1 MPHIDQGGGR
11 IHAVLGA
18 LGGRELA
25 RVSKAHNAVAF
36 SIPAASLSA
45 LAAQP
50 GVLTVRPV
58 IDYQLDGNPTPETV
72 PYIADEQQLGVTGKD
87 IRVAVLDSGIDYT
100 HQDLGGSGDVAD
112 YIAAY
117 GTETGLTK
125 NPQPNT
131 QLPSKPG
138 LFPSVKVVGGYDFVG
153 EQWPN
158 GDLAP
163 DPNPIPC
170 GLGTPITGSTTNPP
184 ATCDSTHGT
193 HVADIIAGAS
203 TDGTHKGVAPGA
215 LLYAVKVCSSVS
227 TACSGIA
234 LIQGM
239 EFALDPDG
247 DGDVDDAVDVINMS
261 LGSNYGQFEDDLT
274 AASENASRLGVVV
287 VCAAGN
293 AADHPYIV
301 SSPSIAPGAISV
313 AQTQVPSA
321 RNYWLVI
328 NTAASIAGTYKATAT
343 VDWGPV
349 QETTPDGFAASVR
362 VDRAPWQPLVK
373 SMVAG
378 SARGPSYS
386 YQTIKPEIGARGA
399 SVSASAG
406 TGTAEAAFGGT
417 SGATPM
423 IAGSAALLLEAL
435 PKASPAEIKARL
447 MNNSETQIETAPNLF
462 GTQLA
467 PATRIRGG
475 AARGDRPLKATS
487 GAWVPE
493 D

>member
-1 MPHIDQGGGR
+1 MPHINQGRGR
-11 IHAVLGA
+11 IHPVLGVLSLALAVPAATYAQQVPAPDVSALVVPADIAASTDARISPLLLKAKGRVNVWVQMQTSPLAVVASQAKESGLPLTRGAQRAHLSQIDYEHATLSRVAAA

-170 GLGTPITGSTTNPP
+170 GIGTPITGSTTNPP
-184 ATCDSTHGT
+184 ATCDGTHGT

-203 TDGTHKGVAPGA
+203 TD
-215 LLYAVKVCSSVS
+215 
-227 TACSGIA
+227 
-234 LIQGM
+234 
-239 EFALDPDG
+239 
-247 DGDVDDAVDVINMS
+247 
-261 LGSNYGQFEDDLT
+261 
-274 AASENASRLGVVV
+274 
-287 VCAAGN
+287 
-293 AADHPYIV
+293 
-301 SSPSIAPGAISV
+301 
-313 AQTQVPSA
+313 
-321 RNYWLVI
+321 
-328 NTAASIAGTYKATAT
+328 
-343 VDWGPV
+343 
-349 QETTPDGFAASVR
+349 
-362 VDRAPWQPLVK
+362 
-373 SMVAG
+373 
-378 SARGPSYS
+378 
-386 YQTIKPEIGARGA
+386 
-399 SVSASAG
+399 
-406 TGTAEAAFGGT
+406 
-417 SGATPM
+417 
-423 IAGSAALLLEAL
+423 
-435 PKASPAEIKARL
+435 
-447 MNNSETQIETAPNLF
+447 
-462 GTQLA
+462 
-467 PATRIRGG
+467 
-475 AARGDRPLKATS
+475 
-487 GAWVPE
+487 
-493 D
+493 